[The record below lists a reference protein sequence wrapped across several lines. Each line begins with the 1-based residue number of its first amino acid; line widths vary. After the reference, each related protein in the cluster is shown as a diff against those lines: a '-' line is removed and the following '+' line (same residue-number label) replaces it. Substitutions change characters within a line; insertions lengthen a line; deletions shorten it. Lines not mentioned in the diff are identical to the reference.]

1 MKTLLS
7 LVRPVALAVAATL
20 LVGCAST
27 PQPEARWI
35 DPALGAQSRFL
46 QGEKILVAC
55 DTYDVALRQVCQD
68 ALFREVLAKGAQPIT
83 LPAGTAFATDRALDG
98 QLAAS
103 ASSLGAKAVFV
114 LALTP
119 ATSSVGS
126 GVSLGIGGFSF
137 GRSGGGGVGLG
148 LPIGGGQV
156 STGFSANGRVT
167 DARNGRLVWTSSFQA
182 APSQD
187 VQGQSA
193 ALARSVV
200 DAARDAGL
208 F

>member
-1 MKTLLS
+1 MG
-7 LVRPVALAVAATL
+7 LAAAATL
-20 LVGCAST
+20 LVACAST

-35 DPALGAQSRFL
+35 DPSLGAQSRLL

-55 DTYDVALRQVCQD
+55 DAYDVALRQVCQD
-68 ALFREVLAKGAQPIT
+68 ALFREVLAKGAQPVT
-83 LPAGTAFATDRALDG
+83 LPAGSSFSTDRGLDG

-103 ASSLGAKAVFV
+103 AASLGARAVFV
-114 LALTP
+114 MAMTP
-119 ATSSVGS
+119 VTSSAGS

-137 GRSGGGGVGLG
+137 GRGGGGGVGLG
-148 LPIGGGQV
+148 VPIGGNQI

-182 APSQD
+182 PPSQD
-187 VQGQSA
+187 LQGQSA
-193 ALARSVV
+193 ALAKSVV
-200 DAARDAGL
+200 EAARDAGL